1 MKQGATLV
9 DAGPMVAI
17 LNERDSD
24 HDACVAVM
32 KQLPPPLFSTW
43 IPITEAMYL
52 LGFSYRA
59 QAALLEMIERG
70 AIRVLSLDTADLHPI
85 RILMEKYRD
94 LPMDF
99 ADASL
104 VRVAAREGIERIF
117 TLDRRDFGL
126 YRLPNRRR
134 FQIFPETWT

>member
-17 LNERDSD
+17 LN
-24 HDACVAVM
+24 
-32 KQLPPPLFSTW
+32 
-43 IPITEAMYL
+43 
-52 LGFSYRA
+52 
-59 QAALLEMIERG
+59 
-70 AIRVLSLDTADLHPI
+70 